1 MMNRKS
7 IWLWFVAVLVTNVLW
22 AQNVKI
28 DVTLLNNKFT
38 EAKLQN
44 AADKNQ
50 PQLAVA
56 TITDNH
62 FLMQTTLKED
72 GIFAL
77 SFDENNSFILC
88 LHPNDNIKL
97 TLDASNLRIVPSVS
111 GSESILFTKKMTDK
125 LMSRQHYLDSLNLA
139 LQKNSTQIML
149 SSVGNTFG
157 KFTQSANNANADV
170 LSALQNNDSLVALG
184 RWVNSGV
191 VDKKHLDEYMVSSV
205 KFLKLMRNYYA
216 TYQNHIENIAPNYQL
231 NQWNNLPGYE
241 EFFAEIAM
249 YNQTLD
255 EHNAIVQSV
264 FENYI
269 KDADAI
275 VNRYDEL
282 FFDGGLDKP
291 KAKQTFCN
299 RIAALVAQYGY
310 NAAEKSKDISGTTE
324 ILKGLGSKIDK
335 SAMEHVQ
342 KLVSTYQQQF
352 NNYNAELSSA
362 CRQLMLDYKSDLSA
376 LMFLD
381 NFSTDKG
388 LQQEVVLALH
398 EKYPQNA
405 IVEERYNKINTPQF
419 RTAEGSIAPEL
430 EFADPDGKVRRLSD
444 LRGKVVL
451 VDFWASWC
459 GPCRKENPH
468 VVSMY
473 AKYHDKGFEVFSVSL
488 DNKAES
494 WKAAIAKDQLVW
506 PNHVSDLKG
515 WGSAAAKL
523 YGVSSIPSTFL
534 LDREG
539 HIIAKGLRGEAL
551 TAALK
556 QIFGE

>member
-1 MMNRKS
+1 
-7 IWLWFVAVLVTNVLW
+7 
-22 AQNVKI
+22 
-28 DVTLLNNKFT
+28 
-38 EAKLQN
+38 
-44 AADKNQ
+44 
-50 PQLAVA
+50 
-56 TITDNH
+56 
-62 FLMQTTLKED
+62 
-72 GIFAL
+72 
-77 SFDENNSFILC
+77 
-88 LHPNDNIKL
+88 
-97 TLDASNLRIVPSVS
+97 
-111 GSESILFTKKMTDK
+111 
-125 LMSRQHYLDSLNLA
+125 
-139 LQKNSTQIML
+139 
-149 SSVGNTFG
+149 
-157 KFTQSANNANADV
+157 
-170 LSALQNNDSLVALG
+170 
-184 RWVNSGV
+184 
-191 VDKKHLDEYMVSSV
+191 
-205 KFLKLMRNYYA
+205 
-216 TYQNHIENIAPNYQL
+216 
-231 NQWNNLPGYE
+231 
-241 EFFAEIAM
+241 M